1 MSLKDSWEG
10 APPGPI
16 TPPEGTPPSSPS
28 NASGTSTS
36 GSRTW
41 LVVLGVI
48 AAPFLLSFGMKALAK
63 QQCLS
68 ALGDAVRRSSNPFA
82 GIAMVA
88 GESVCD
94 AAVGQHWFPVF
105 DRELARNLSLDPE

>member
-1 MSLKDSWEG
+1 MSNFEFAGPQGDL
-10 APPGPI
+10 PP
-16 TPPEGTPPSSPS
+16 TKTDEATSSK
-28 NASGTSTS
+28 S

-41 LVVLGVI
+41 PIIIGVI

-63 QQCLS
+63 QQCLA

-88 GESVCD
+88 GASVCD

-105 DRELARNLSLDPE
+105 DRELARNLSFDPE